1 MLTTVF
7 SSFTGVE
14 MSIVADRLLAV
25 KPSATLAVTTKAK
38 ELKAQGVDVIDLGVG
53 EPDFPTPKHIC
64 DAAKAA
70 LDRGE
75 TKYVPVAGTLAF
87 RQAICDKLKRE
98 NGLDYTPDQIT
109 VNCGGK
115 GTLFNIIMA
124 TVNPDDEV
132 VIPAPYWVSYP
143 DMVRIAQG
151 TPVFVTGKEETGF
164 KITPEDLEKAITP
177 KTKWFILNSPSNPSG
192 AAYTVDELR
201 ALAEVLKKH
210 PHVWII
216 SDEIYEHIVYDG
228 FKSHSIAAVAPELK
242 DRTMTVN
249 GLAKSYSMTGWRV
262 GYAAGPVEVIK
273 AANKIQSQ
281 STSHAVSFCQ
291 SAGVVALNSPLD
303 FLKERNDIFKARRDM
318 VAAKLNAIDGV
329 SCRTPEGAFYLY
341 PSIAGCVGKKTPTGK
356 VIENDTDFVTALL
369 ETEGV
374 AVVPGVAF
382 GLSPYFRLSYATS
395 TELLEKACDRIKK
408 FCDSLI

>member
-1 MLTTVF
+1 MN
-7 SSFTGVE
+7 
-14 MSIVADRLLAV
+14 IIADRLLAV

-38 ELKAQGVDVIDLGVG
+38 ELKARGVDVIDLGIG

-64 DAAKAA
+64 DAAKEA

-75 TKYVPVAGTLAF
+75 TKYVPVAGTPAF

-98 NGLDYTPDQIT
+98 NGLDSTPDQIT

-124 TVNPDDEV
+124 TVNPGDEV

-151 TPVFVTGKEETGF
+151 TPVFVTGKAETGF
-164 KITPEDLEKAITP
+164 KITPEDLERAITP

-192 AAYTVDELR
+192 AAYTADELR
-201 ALAEVLKKH
+201 GLADVLVKH
-210 PHVWII
+210 PHVYVI

-228 FKSHSIAAVAPELK
+228 FTSRSIAAVAPELK
-242 DRTMTVN
+242 NRTVTVN

-262 GYAAGPVEVIK
+262 GYAAGPVEIIK

-291 SAGVVALNSPLD
+291 SAGVVALNSSLD
-303 FLKERNDIFKARRDM
+303 FLKERNDIFKQRRDM
-318 VAAKLNAIDGV
+318 VVAALNGIDGV

-341 PSIAGCVGKKTPTGK
+341 PSVKGCVGKKTPDGK
-356 VIENDTDFVTALL
+356 VIETDTDFVTALL
-369 ETEGV
+369 ESEGV
-374 AVVPGVAF
+374 AVVPGAAF

-395 TELLEKACDRIKK
+395 TELLQKACARIKK
-408 FCDSLI
+408 FCESLK

>member
-1 MLTTVF
+1 
-7 SSFTGVE
+7 
-14 MSIVADRLLAV
+14 MSIIAKRLSAV
-25 KPSATLAVTTKAK
+25 KPSPTLAVTTKAK
-38 ELKAQGVDVIDLGVG
+38 ELKAQGVDVVDLGVG

-87 RQAICDKLKRE
+87 RQAICGKLKRE
-98 NGLDYTPDQIT
+98 NNLDYTPDEIT

-115 GTLFNIIMA
+115 GTLYNLFIA
-124 TVNPDDEV
+124 TVDEGDEV

-143 DMVRIAQG
+143 DMVRLAGG
-151 TPVFVTGKEETGF
+151 TPVFVTGYEENGF
-164 KITPEDLEKAITP
+164 KITPDDLEKAITP
-177 KTKWFILNSPSNPSG
+177 KTKWFVLNSPSNPSG
-192 AAYTVDELR
+192 AAYSREELR
-201 ALAEVLKKH
+201 ALADVLARH
-210 PHVWII
+210 ENVWIV

-228 FKSHSIAAVAPELK
+228 FKSYSIAAVAPELK
-242 DRTMTVN
+242 NRTLTVN
-249 GLAKSYSMTGWRV
+249 GLSKSFSMTGWRV

-273 AANKIQSQ
+273 AMNKVQSQ

-291 SAGVVALNSPLD
+291 SAGVVALNSPMD
-303 FLKERNDIFKARRDM
+303 FLAERNATFKARRDM
-318 VAAKLNAIDGV
+318 VAAKLNAVKGM

-341 PSIAGCVGKKTPTGK
+341 PSVAGCIGKKTPNGK
-356 VIENDTDFVTALL
+356 VIENDTDFASALL
-369 ETEGV
+369 EAEGV

-395 TELLEKACDRIKK
+395 TEALEKACERIKR
-408 FCDSLI
+408 FCESLS

>member
-1 MLTTVF
+1 
-7 SSFTGVE
+7 
-14 MSIVADRLLAV
+14 MSLIADRLLAV

-38 ELKAQGVDVIDLGVG
+38 ELRARGVDVIDLGVG

-75 TKYVPVAGTLAF
+75 TKYVPVAGTPAF

-151 TPVFVTGKEETGF
+151 TPVFVTGKAETGF
-164 KITPEDLEKAITP
+164 KITPPDLERAITP
-177 KTKWFILNSPSNPSG
+177 KTKWFVLNSPSNPSG
-192 AAYTVDELR
+192 AAYTAEELR
-201 ALAEVLKKH
+201 GLADVLVRH
-210 PHVWII
+210 PHVYVI

-228 FKSHSIAAVAPELK
+228 FVSRSIAAVAPELK
-242 DRTMTVN
+242 DRTVTVN

-262 GYAAGPVEVIK
+262 GYAAGPVEIIK

-303 FLKERNDIFKARRDM
+303 FLKERNDIFKQRRDM
-318 VAAKLNAIDGV
+318 VAAALNEIDGV

-341 PSIAGCVGKKTPTGK
+341 PSVAGCVGKKTPDGK
-356 VIENDTDFVTALL
+356 VIETDTDFVTALL
-369 ETEGV
+369 ENEGV
-374 AVVPGVAF
+374 AVVPGAAF

-395 TELLEKACDRIKK
+395 TELLQKACARIKR
-408 FCDSLI
+408 FCESLK

>member
-1 MLTTVF
+1 
-7 SSFTGVE
+7 
-14 MSIVADRLLAV
+14 MSIIAKRLSAV
-25 KPSATLAVTTKAK
+25 KPSPTLAVTTKAK
-38 ELKAQGVDVIDLGVG
+38 ELKAQGVDVVDLGVG

-87 RQAICDKLKRE
+87 RQAICGKLKRE
-98 NGLDYTPDQIT
+98 NNLDYTPDEIT

-115 GTLFNIIMA
+115 GTLYNLFIA
-124 TVNPDDEV
+124 TVDEGDEV

-143 DMVRIAQG
+143 DMVRLAGG
-151 TPVFVTGKEETGF
+151 TPVFVTGYEENGF
-164 KITPEDLEKAITP
+164 KITPDDLEKAITP
-177 KTKWFILNSPSNPSG
+177 KTKWFVLNSPSNPSG
-192 AAYTVDELR
+192 AAYSREELR
-201 ALAEVLKKH
+201 ALADVLERH
-210 PHVWII
+210 ENVWIV

-228 FKSHSIAAVAPELK
+228 FKSYSIAAVAPELK
-242 DRTMTVN
+242 NRTMTVN
-249 GLAKSYSMTGWRV
+249 GLSKSFSMTGWRV

-273 AANKIQSQ
+273 AMNKVQSQ

-291 SAGVVALNSPLD
+291 SAGVVALNSPMD
-303 FLKERNDIFKARRDM
+303 FLAERNATFKARRDM
-318 VAAKLNAIDGV
+318 VAAKLNAVKGM

-341 PSIAGCVGKKTPTGK
+341 PSVAGCIGKKTPDGK
-356 VIENDTDFVTALL
+356 VIENDTDFASALL
-369 ETEGV
+369 EAEGV

-395 TELLEKACDRIKK
+395 TEALEKACERIKR
-408 FCDSLI
+408 FCESLS

>member
-1 MLTTVF
+1 
-7 SSFTGVE
+7 

-374 AVVPGVAF
+374 AVVPGMAF

>member
-1 MLTTVF
+1 
-7 SSFTGVE
+7 
-14 MSIVADRLLAV
+14 MSIIAKRLSAV
-25 KPSATLAVTTKAK
+25 KPSPTLAVTTKAK
-38 ELKAQGVDVIDLGVG
+38 ELKAQGVDVVDLGVG

-87 RQAICDKLKRE
+87 HQAICGKLKRE
-98 NGLDYTPDQIT
+98 NNLDYTPDEIT

-115 GTLFNIIMA
+115 GTLYNLFIA
-124 TVNPDDEV
+124 TVDEGDEV

-143 DMVRIAQG
+143 DMVRLAGG
-151 TPVFVTGKEETGF
+151 TPVFVTGYEENGF
-164 KITPEDLEKAITP
+164 KITPDDLEKAITP
-177 KTKWFILNSPSNPSG
+177 KTKWFVLNSPSNPSG
-192 AAYTVDELR
+192 AAYSREELR
-201 ALAEVLKKH
+201 ALADVLARH
-210 PHVWII
+210 ENVWIV

-228 FKSHSIAAVAPELK
+228 FKSYSIAAVAPELK
-242 DRTMTVN
+242 NRTLTVN
-249 GLAKSYSMTGWRV
+249 GLSKSFSMTGWRV

-273 AANKIQSQ
+273 AMNKVQSQ

-291 SAGVVALNSPLD
+291 SAGVVALNSPMD
-303 FLKERNDIFKARRDM
+303 FLAERNATFKARRDM
-318 VAAKLNAIDGV
+318 VAAKLNAVKGM

-341 PSIAGCVGKKTPTGK
+341 PSVAGCIGKKTPDGK
-356 VIENDTDFVTALL
+356 VIENDTDFASALL
-369 ETEGV
+369 EAEGV

-395 TELLEKACDRIKK
+395 TEALEKACERIKR
-408 FCDSLI
+408 FCESLS

>member
-1 MLTTVF
+1 
-7 SSFTGVE
+7 
-14 MSIVADRLLAV
+14 MSIIAKRLSAV
-25 KPSATLAVTTKAK
+25 KPSPTLAVTTKAK
-38 ELKAQGVDVIDLGVG
+38 ELKAQGVDVVDLGVG

-87 RQAICDKLKRE
+87 RQAICGKLKRE
-98 NGLDYTPDQIT
+98 NNLDYTPDEIT

-115 GTLFNIIMA
+115 GTLYNLFIA
-124 TVNPDDEV
+124 TVDEGDEV

-143 DMVRIAQG
+143 DMVRLAGG
-151 TPVFVTGKEETGF
+151 TPVFVTGYEENGF
-164 KITPEDLEKAITP
+164 KITPDDLEKAVTP
-177 KTKWFILNSPSNPSG
+177 KTKWFVLNSPSNPSG
-192 AAYTVDELR
+192 AAYSREELR
-201 ALAEVLKKH
+201 ALADVLARH
-210 PHVWII
+210 ENVWIV

-228 FKSHSIAAVAPELK
+228 FKSYSIAAVAPELK
-242 DRTMTVN
+242 NRTLTVN
-249 GLAKSYSMTGWRV
+249 GLSKSFSMTGWRV

-273 AANKIQSQ
+273 AMNKVQSQ

-291 SAGVVALNSPLD
+291 SAGVVALNSPMD
-303 FLKERNDIFKARRDM
+303 FLAERNATFKARRDM
-318 VAAKLNAIDGV
+318 VAAKLNAVKGM

-341 PSIAGCVGKKTPTGK
+341 PSVAGCIGKKTPDGK
-356 VIENDTDFVTALL
+356 VIENDTDFASALL
-369 ETEGV
+369 EAEGV

-395 TELLEKACDRIKK
+395 TEALEKACERIKR
-408 FCDSLI
+408 FCESLS

>member
-1 MLTTVF
+1 
-7 SSFTGVE
+7 
-14 MSIVADRLLAV
+14 MSIIAKRLSAV
-25 KPSATLAVTTKAK
+25 KPSPTLAVTTKAK
-38 ELKAQGVDVIDLGVG
+38 ELKAQGVDVVDLGVG

-87 RQAICDKLKRE
+87 RQAICGKLKRE
-98 NGLDYTPDQIT
+98 NNLDYTPDEIT

-115 GTLFNIIMA
+115 GTLYNLFIA
-124 TVNPDDEV
+124 TVDEGDEV

-143 DMVRIAQG
+143 DMVRLAGG
-151 TPVFVTGKEETGF
+151 TPVFVTGYEENGF
-164 KITPEDLEKAITP
+164 KITPDDLEKAITP
-177 KTKWFILNSPSNPSG
+177 KTKWFVLNSPSNPSG
-192 AAYTVDELR
+192 AAYSREELR
-201 ALAEVLKKH
+201 ALADVLARH
-210 PHVWII
+210 ENVWIV

-228 FKSHSIAAVAPELK
+228 FKSYSIAAVAPELK
-242 DRTMTVN
+242 NRTMTVN
-249 GLAKSYSMTGWRV
+249 GLSKSFSMTGWRV

-273 AANKIQSQ
+273 AMNKVQSQ

-291 SAGVVALNSPLD
+291 SAGVVALNSPMD
-303 FLKERNDIFKARRDM
+303 FLAERNATFKARRDM
-318 VAAKLNAIDGV
+318 VAAKLNAVKGM

-341 PSIAGCVGKKTPTGK
+341 PSVAGCIGKKTPDGK
-356 VIENDTDFVTALL
+356 VIENDTDFASALL
-369 ETEGV
+369 EAEGV

-395 TELLEKACDRIKK
+395 TEALEKACERIKR
-408 FCDSLI
+408 FCESLS

>member
-1 MLTTVF
+1 
-7 SSFTGVE
+7 
-14 MSIVADRLLAV
+14 MSIIAKRLSAV
-25 KPSATLAVTTKAK
+25 KPSPTLAVTTKAK
-38 ELKAQGVDVIDLGVG
+38 ELKAQGVDVVDLGVG

-87 RQAICDKLKRE
+87 RQAICGKLKRE
-98 NGLDYTPDQIT
+98 NNLDYTPDEIT

-115 GTLFNIIMA
+115 GTLYNLFIA
-124 TVNPDDEV
+124 TVDEGDEV

-143 DMVRIAQG
+143 DMVRLAGG
-151 TPVFVTGKEETGF
+151 TPVFVTGDEENGF
-164 KITPEDLEKAITP
+164 KITPDDLEKAITP
-177 KTKWFILNSPSNPSG
+177 KTKWFVLNSPSNPSG
-192 AAYTVDELR
+192 AAYSREELR
-201 ALAEVLKKH
+201 ALADVLARH
-210 PHVWII
+210 ENVWIV

-228 FKSHSIAAVAPELK
+228 FKSYSVAAVAPELK
-242 DRTMTVN
+242 NRTLTVN
-249 GLAKSYSMTGWRV
+249 GLSKSFSMTGWRV

-273 AANKIQSQ
+273 AMNKVQSQ

-291 SAGVVALNSPLD
+291 SAGVVALNSPMD
-303 FLKERNDIFKARRDM
+303 FLAERNATFKARRDM
-318 VAAKLNAIDGV
+318 VAAKLNAVKGM

-341 PSIAGCVGKKTPTGK
+341 PSVAGCIGKKTPDGK
-356 VIENDTDFVTALL
+356 VIENDTDFASALL
-369 ETEGV
+369 EAEGV

-395 TELLEKACDRIKK
+395 TEALEKACERIKR
-408 FCDSLI
+408 FCESLS

>member
-1 MLTTVF
+1 
-7 SSFTGVE
+7 
-14 MSIVADRLLAV
+14 MSIIAKRLSAV
-25 KPSATLAVTTKAK
+25 KPSPTLAVTTKAK
-38 ELKAQGVDVIDLGVG
+38 ELKAQGVDVVDLGVG

-87 RQAICDKLKRE
+87 RQAICGKLKRE
-98 NGLDYTPDQIT
+98 NNLDYTPDEIT

-115 GTLFNIIMA
+115 GTLYNLFIA
-124 TVNPDDEV
+124 TVDEGDEV

-143 DMVRIAQG
+143 DMVRLAGG
-151 TPVFVTGKEETGF
+151 TPVFVTGYEENGF
-164 KITPEDLEKAITP
+164 KITPDDLEKAITP
-177 KTKWFILNSPSNPSG
+177 KTKWFVLNSPSNPSG
-192 AAYTVDELR
+192 AAYSREELR
-201 ALAEVLKKH
+201 ALADVLARH
-210 PHVWII
+210 ENVWIV

-228 FKSHSIAAVAPELK
+228 FKSYSIAAVAPELK
-242 DRTMTVN
+242 NRTLTVN
-249 GLAKSYSMTGWRV
+249 GLSKSFSMTGWRV

-273 AANKIQSQ
+273 AMNKVQSQ

-291 SAGVVALNSPLD
+291 SAGVVALNSPMD
-303 FLKERNDIFKARRDM
+303 FLAERNATFKARRDM
-318 VAAKLNAIDGV
+318 VAAKLNAVKGM

-341 PSIAGCVGKKTPTGK
+341 PSVAGCIGKKTPDGK
-356 VIENDTDFVTALL
+356 VIENDTNFASALL
-369 ETEGV
+369 EAEGV

-395 TELLEKACDRIKK
+395 TEALEKACERIKR
-408 FCDSLI
+408 FCESLS

>member
-1 MLTTVF
+1 
-7 SSFTGVE
+7 
-14 MSIVADRLLAV
+14 MSIIAKRLSAV
-25 KPSATLAVTTKAK
+25 KPSPTLAVTTKAK
-38 ELKAQGVDVIDLGVG
+38 ELKAQGVDVVDLGIG

-98 NGLDYTPDQIT
+98 NGLDYMPDQIT

-115 GTLFNIIMA
+115 GTLYNLIIA
-124 TVNPDDEV
+124 TVDEGDEV

-143 DMVRIAQG
+143 DMVRLAGG
-151 TPVFVTGKEETGF
+151 TPVFVTGREENGF

-177 KTKWFILNSPSNPSG
+177 KTKWFVLNSPSNPSG
-192 AAYTVDELR
+192 AAYSREELR
-201 ALAEVLKKH
+201 ALADVLARH
-210 PHVWII
+210 ENVWIL

-228 FKSHSIAAVAPELK
+228 FKSYSIAAVAPELK

-249 GLAKSYSMTGWRV
+249 GLSKSFSMTGWRV

-273 AANKIQSQ
+273 AMNKVQSQ

-291 SAGVVALNSPLD
+291 AAGVVALNSPMD
-303 FLKERNDIFKARRDM
+303 FLAERNATFKARRDL
-318 VAAKLNAIDGV
+318 VVAKLNAVKGM

-341 PSIAGCVGKKTPTGK
+341 PSVAGCIGKKTPDGK
-356 VIENDTDFVTALL
+356 VIENDTDFASALL
-369 ETEGV
+369 EAEGV

-395 TELLEKACDRIKK
+395 TEALEKACERIKR
-408 FCDSLI
+408 FCESLS

>member
-1 MLTTVF
+1 MN
-7 SSFTGVE
+7 
-14 MSIVADRLLAV
+14 IIADRLLAV

-38 ELKAQGVDVIDLGVG
+38 ELKARGVDVIDLGIG

-64 DAAKAA
+64 DAAKEA

-75 TKYVPVAGTLAF
+75 TKYVPVAGTPAF

-124 TVNPDDEV
+124 TVNPGDEV

-151 TPVFVTGKEETGF
+151 TPVFVTGKAETGF
-164 KITPEDLEKAITP
+164 KITPEDLERAITP

-192 AAYTVDELR
+192 AAYTADELR
-201 ALAEVLKKH
+201 GLADVLVKH
-210 PHVWII
+210 PHVYVI

-228 FKSHSIAAVAPELK
+228 FTSRSIAAVAPELK
-242 DRTMTVN
+242 DRTVTVN

-262 GYAAGPVEVIK
+262 GYAAGPVEIIK

-291 SAGVVALNSPLD
+291 SAGVVALNSSLD
-303 FLKERNDIFKARRDM
+303 FLKERNDIFKQRRDM
-318 VAAKLNAIDGV
+318 VVAALNGIDGV

-341 PSIAGCVGKKTPTGK
+341 PSVKECVGKKTPDGK
-356 VIENDTDFVTALL
+356 VIETDTDFVTALL
-369 ETEGV
+369 ESEGV
-374 AVVPGVAF
+374 AVVPGAAF

-395 TELLEKACDRIKK
+395 TELLQKACARIKK
-408 FCDSLI
+408 FCESLK

>member
-1 MLTTVF
+1 MN
-7 SSFTGVE
+7 
-14 MSIVADRLLAV
+14 IIADRLLAV

-38 ELKAQGVDVIDLGVG
+38 ELKARGVDVIDLGIG

-64 DAAKAA
+64 DAAKEA

-75 TKYVPVAGTLAF
+75 TKYVPVAGTPAF

-124 TVNPDDEV
+124 TVNPGDEV

-151 TPVFVTGKEETGF
+151 TPVFVTGKAETGF
-164 KITPEDLEKAITP
+164 KITPEDLERAITP

-192 AAYTVDELR
+192 AAYTADELR
-201 ALAEVLKKH
+201 GLADVLVKH
-210 PHVWII
+210 PHVYVI

-228 FKSHSIAAVAPELK
+228 FTSRSIAAVAPELK
-242 DRTMTVN
+242 DRTVTVN

-262 GYAAGPVEVIK
+262 GYAAGPVEIIK

-291 SAGVVALNSPLD
+291 SAGVVALNSSLD
-303 FLKERNDIFKARRDM
+303 FLKERNDIFKQRRDM
-318 VAAKLNAIDGV
+318 VVAALNGIDGV

-341 PSIAGCVGKKTPTGK
+341 PSVKGCVGKKTPDGK
-356 VIENDTDFVTALL
+356 VIETDTDFVTALL
-369 ETEGV
+369 ENEGV
-374 AVVPGVAF
+374 AVVPGAAF

-395 TELLEKACDRIKK
+395 TELLQKACARIKK
-408 FCDSLI
+408 FCESLK

>member
-1 MLTTVF
+1 
-7 SSFTGVE
+7 
-14 MSIVADRLLAV
+14 MSIIAKRLSAV
-25 KPSATLAVTTKAK
+25 KPSPTLAVTTKAK
-38 ELKAQGVDVIDLGVG
+38 ELKAQGVDVVDLGVG

-87 RQAICDKLKRE
+87 RQAICGKLKRE
-98 NGLDYTPDQIT
+98 NNLDYTPDEIT

-115 GTLFNIIMA
+115 GTLYNLFIA
-124 TVNPDDEV
+124 TVNEGDEV

-143 DMVRIAQG
+143 DMVRLAGG
-151 TPVFVTGKEETGF
+151 TPVFVTGYEENGF
-164 KITPEDLEKAITP
+164 KITPDDLEKAITP
-177 KTKWFILNSPSNPSG
+177 KTKWFVLNSPSNPSG
-192 AAYTVDELR
+192 AAYSREELR
-201 ALAEVLKKH
+201 ALADVLARH
-210 PHVWII
+210 ENVWIV

-228 FKSHSIAAVAPELK
+228 FKSYSIAAVAPELK
-242 DRTMTVN
+242 NRTLTVN
-249 GLAKSYSMTGWRV
+249 GLSKSFSMTGWRV

-273 AANKIQSQ
+273 AMNKVQSQ

-291 SAGVVALNSPLD
+291 SAGVVALNSPMD
-303 FLKERNDIFKARRDM
+303 FLAERNATFKARRDM
-318 VAAKLNAIDGV
+318 VAAKLNAVKGM

-341 PSIAGCVGKKTPTGK
+341 PSVAGCIGKKTPDGK
-356 VIENDTDFVTALL
+356 VIENDTDFASALL
-369 ETEGV
+369 EAEGV

-395 TELLEKACDRIKK
+395 TEALEKACERIKR
-408 FCDSLI
+408 FCESLS

>member
-1 MLTTVF
+1 
-7 SSFTGVE
+7 
-14 MSIVADRLLAV
+14 MSIIAKRLSAV
-25 KPSATLAVTTKAK
+25 KPSPTLAVTTKAK
-38 ELKAQGVDVIDLGVG
+38 ELKAQGVDVVDLGVG

-87 RQAICDKLKRE
+87 RQAICGKLKRE
-98 NGLDYTPDQIT
+98 NNLDYTPDEIT

-115 GTLFNIIMA
+115 GTLYNLFIA
-124 TVNPDDEV
+124 TVDEGDEV

-143 DMVRIAQG
+143 DMVRLAGG
-151 TPVFVTGKEETGF
+151 TPVFVTGYEENGF
-164 KITPEDLEKAITP
+164 KITPDDLEKAITP
-177 KTKWFILNSPSNPSG
+177 KTKWFVLNSPSNPSG
-192 AAYTVDELR
+192 AAYSREELR
-201 ALAEVLKKH
+201 TLADVLARH
-210 PHVWII
+210 ENVWIV

-228 FKSHSIAAVAPELK
+228 FKSYSIAAVAPELK
-242 DRTMTVN
+242 NRTLTVN
-249 GLAKSYSMTGWRV
+249 GLSKSFSMTGWRV

-273 AANKIQSQ
+273 AMNKVQSQ

-291 SAGVVALNSPLD
+291 SAGVVALNSPMD
-303 FLKERNDIFKARRDM
+303 FLAERNATFKARRDM
-318 VAAKLNAIDGV
+318 VAAKLNAVKGM

-341 PSIAGCVGKKTPTGK
+341 PSVAGCIGKKTPDGK
-356 VIENDTDFVTALL
+356 VIENDTDFASALL
-369 ETEGV
+369 EAEGV

-395 TELLEKACDRIKK
+395 TEALEKACERIKR
-408 FCDSLI
+408 FCESLS

>member
-1 MLTTVF
+1 
-7 SSFTGVE
+7 
-14 MSIVADRLLAV
+14 MSIIAKRLSAV
-25 KPSATLAVTTKAK
+25 KPSPTLAVTTKAK
-38 ELKAQGVDVIDLGVG
+38 ELKAQGVDVVDLGVG

-87 RQAICDKLKRE
+87 HQAICGKLKRE
-98 NGLDYTPDQIT
+98 NNLDYTPDEIT

-115 GTLFNIIMA
+115 GTLYNLFIA
-124 TVNPDDEV
+124 TVDEGDEV

-143 DMVRIAQG
+143 DMVRVAGG
-151 TPVFVTGKEETGF
+151 TPVFVTGYEENGF
-164 KITPEDLEKAITP
+164 KITPDDLEKAITP
-177 KTKWFILNSPSNPSG
+177 KTKWFVLNSPSNPSG
-192 AAYTVDELR
+192 AAYSREELR
-201 ALAEVLKKH
+201 ALADVLARH
-210 PHVWII
+210 ENVWIV

-228 FKSHSIAAVAPELK
+228 FKSYSIAAVAPELK
-242 DRTMTVN
+242 NRTLTVN
-249 GLAKSYSMTGWRV
+249 GLSKSFSMTGWRV

-273 AANKIQSQ
+273 AMNKVQSQ

-291 SAGVVALNSPLD
+291 SAGVVALNSPMD
-303 FLKERNDIFKARRDM
+303 FLAERNATFKARRDM
-318 VAAKLNAIDGV
+318 VAAKLNAVKGM

-341 PSIAGCVGKKTPTGK
+341 PSVAGCIGKKTPDGK
-356 VIENDTDFVTALL
+356 VIENDTDFASALL
-369 ETEGV
+369 EAEGV

-395 TELLEKACDRIKK
+395 TEALEKACERIKR
-408 FCDSLI
+408 FCESLS

>member
-1 MLTTVF
+1 
-7 SSFTGVE
+7 
-14 MSIVADRLLAV
+14 MSIIAKRLSAV
-25 KPSATLAVTTKAK
+25 KPSPTLAVTTKAK
-38 ELKAQGVDVIDLGVG
+38 ELKAQGIDVVDLGVG

-87 RQAICDKLKRE
+87 RQAICGKLKRE
-98 NGLDYTPDQIT
+98 NNLDYTPDEIT

-115 GTLFNIIMA
+115 GTLYNLFIA
-124 TVNPDDEV
+124 TVDEGDEV

-143 DMVRIAQG
+143 DMVRLAGG
-151 TPVFVTGKEETGF
+151 TPVFVTGYEENGF
-164 KITPEDLEKAITP
+164 KITPDDLEKAITP
-177 KTKWFILNSPSNPSG
+177 KTKWFVLNSPSNPSG
-192 AAYTVDELR
+192 AAYSREELR
-201 ALAEVLKKH
+201 ALADVLARH
-210 PHVWII
+210 ENVWIV

-228 FKSHSIAAVAPELK
+228 FKSYSIAAVAPELK
-242 DRTMTVN
+242 NRTLTVN
-249 GLAKSYSMTGWRV
+249 GLSKSFSMTGWRV

-273 AANKIQSQ
+273 AMNKVQSQ

-291 SAGVVALNSPLD
+291 SAGVVALNSPMD
-303 FLKERNDIFKARRDM
+303 FLAERNATFKARRDM
-318 VAAKLNAIDGV
+318 VAAKLNAVKGM

-341 PSIAGCVGKKTPTGK
+341 PSVAGCIGKKTPDGK
-356 VIENDTDFVTALL
+356 VIENDTDFASALL
-369 ETEGV
+369 EAEGV

-395 TELLEKACDRIKK
+395 TEALEKACERIKR
-408 FCDSLI
+408 FCESLS

>member
-1 MLTTVF
+1 
-7 SSFTGVE
+7 
-14 MSIVADRLLAV
+14 MSIIAKRLSAV
-25 KPSATLAVTTKAK
+25 KPSPTLAVTTKAK
-38 ELKAQGVDVIDLGVG
+38 ELKAQGVDVVDLGVG

-87 RQAICDKLKRE
+87 RQAICGKLKRE
-98 NGLDYTPDQIT
+98 NNLDYTPDEIT

-115 GTLFNIIMA
+115 GTLYNLFIA
-124 TVNPDDEV
+124 TVDEGDEV

-143 DMVRIAQG
+143 DMVRLAGG
-151 TPVFVTGKEETGF
+151 TPMFVTGYEENGF
-164 KITPEDLEKAITP
+164 KITPDDLEKAITP
-177 KTKWFILNSPSNPSG
+177 KTKWFVLNSPSNPSG
-192 AAYTVDELR
+192 AAYSREELR
-201 ALAEVLKKH
+201 ALADVLARH
-210 PHVWII
+210 ENVWIV

-228 FKSHSIAAVAPELK
+228 FKSYSIAAVAPELK
-242 DRTMTVN
+242 NRTLTVN
-249 GLAKSYSMTGWRV
+249 GLSKSFSMTGWRV

-273 AANKIQSQ
+273 AMNKVQSQ

-291 SAGVVALNSPLD
+291 SAGVVALNSPMG
-303 FLKERNDIFKARRDM
+303 FLAERNATFKARRDM
-318 VAAKLNAIDGV
+318 VAAKLNAVKGM

-341 PSIAGCVGKKTPTGK
+341 PSVAGCIGKKTPDGK
-356 VIENDTDFVTALL
+356 VIENDTDFASALL
-369 ETEGV
+369 EAEGV

-395 TELLEKACDRIKK
+395 TEALEKACERIKR
-408 FCDSLI
+408 FCESLS

>member
-1 MLTTVF
+1 
-7 SSFTGVE
+7 
-14 MSIVADRLLAV
+14 MSIIAKRLSAV
-25 KPSATLAVTTKAK
+25 KPSPTLAVTTKAK
-38 ELKAQGVDVIDLGVG
+38 ELKAQGVDVVDLGVG

-87 RQAICDKLKRE
+87 RQAICGKLKRE
-98 NGLDYTPDQIT
+98 NNLDYTPDEIT

-115 GTLFNIIMA
+115 GTLYNLFIA
-124 TVNPDDEV
+124 TVDEGDEV

-143 DMVRIAQG
+143 DMVRLAG
-151 TPVFVTGKEETGF
+151 GMPVFVTGYEENGF
-164 KITPEDLEKAITP
+164 KITPDDLEKAITP
-177 KTKWFILNSPSNPSG
+177 KTKWFVLNSPSNPSG
-192 AAYTVDELR
+192 AAYSREELR
-201 ALAEVLKKH
+201 ALADVLARH
-210 PHVWII
+210 ENVWIV

-228 FKSHSIAAVAPELK
+228 FKSYSIAAVAPELK
-242 DRTMTVN
+242 NRTLTVN
-249 GLAKSYSMTGWRV
+249 GLSKSFSMTGWRV

-273 AANKIQSQ
+273 AMNKVQSQ

-291 SAGVVALNSPLD
+291 SAGVVALNSPMD
-303 FLKERNDIFKARRDM
+303 FLAERNATFKARRDM
-318 VAAKLNAIDGV
+318 VAAKLNAVKGM

-341 PSIAGCVGKKTPTGK
+341 PSVAGCIGKKTPDGK
-356 VIENDTDFVTALL
+356 VIENDTDFASALL
-369 ETEGV
+369 EAEGV

-395 TELLEKACDRIKK
+395 TEALEKACERIKR
-408 FCDSLI
+408 FCESLS

>member
-1 MLTTVF
+1 
-7 SSFTGVE
+7 

-356 VIENDTDFVTALL
+356 VIETDTDFVTALL

>member
-1 MLTTVF
+1 
-7 SSFTGVE
+7 
-14 MSIVADRLLAV
+14 MSIIAKRLSAV
-25 KPSATLAVTTKAK
+25 KPSPTLAVTTKAK
-38 ELKAQGVDVIDLGVG
+38 ELKAQGVDVVDLGIG

-75 TKYVPVAGTLAF
+75 TKYVPVAGTPAF

-115 GTLFNIIMA
+115 GTLYNLIIA
-124 TVNPDDEV
+124 TVDEGDEV

-143 DMVRIAQG
+143 DMVRLAGG
-151 TPVFVTGKEETGF
+151 TPVFVTGREENGF
-164 KITPEDLEKAITP
+164 KITPADLEKAITP
-177 KTKWFILNSPSNPSG
+177 KTKWFVLNSPSNPSG
-192 AAYTVDELR
+192 AAYSREELR
-201 ALAEVLKKH
+201 ALADVLARH
-210 PHVWII
+210 ENVWIL

-228 FKSHSIAAVAPELK
+228 FKSCSIAAVAPELK

-249 GLAKSYSMTGWRV
+249 GLSKSFSMTGWRV

-273 AANKIQSQ
+273 AMNKVQSQ

-291 SAGVVALNSPLD
+291 AAGVVALNSPMD
-303 FLKERNDIFKARRDM
+303 FLAERNATFKARRDL
-318 VAAKLNAIDGV
+318 VVAKLNAVKGM

-341 PSIAGCVGKKTPTGK
+341 PSVAGCIGKKTPDGK
-356 VIENDTDFVTALL
+356 VIENDTDFASALL
-369 ETEGV
+369 EAEGV
-374 AVVPGVAF
+374 AVVPGGAF

-395 TELLEKACDRIKK
+395 TEALEKACERIKR
-408 FCDSLI
+408 FCESLS

>member
-1 MLTTVF
+1 
-7 SSFTGVE
+7 
-14 MSIVADRLLAV
+14 MSIIAKRLSAV
-25 KPSATLAVTTKAK
+25 KPSPTLAVTTKAK
-38 ELKAQGVDVIDLGVG
+38 ELKAQGVDVVDLGVG

-87 RQAICDKLKRE
+87 RQAICGKLKRE
-98 NGLDYTPDQIT
+98 NNLDYTPDEIT

-115 GTLFNIIMA
+115 GTLYNLFIA
-124 TVNPDDEV
+124 TVDEGDEV

-143 DMVRIAQG
+143 DMVRLAGG
-151 TPVFVTGKEETGF
+151 TPVFVTGYEENGF
-164 KITPEDLEKAITP
+164 KITPDDLEKAITP
-177 KTKWFILNSPSNPSG
+177 KTKWFVLNSPSNPSG
-192 AAYTVDELR
+192 AAYSREELR
-201 ALAEVLKKH
+201 ALADVLARH
-210 PHVWII
+210 ENVWIV

-228 FKSHSIAAVAPELK
+228 FKSYSIAAVAPELK
-242 DRTMTVN
+242 NRTLTVN
-249 GLAKSYSMTGWRV
+249 GLSKSFSMTGWRV

-273 AANKIQSQ
+273 VMNKVQSQ

-291 SAGVVALNSPLD
+291 SAGVVALNSPMD
-303 FLKERNDIFKARRDM
+303 FLAERNATFKARRDT
-318 VAAKLNAIDGV
+318 VAAKLNAVKGM

-341 PSIAGCVGKKTPTGK
+341 PSVAGCIGKKTPDGK
-356 VIENDTDFVTALL
+356 VIENDTDFASALL
-369 ETEGV
+369 EAEGV

-395 TELLEKACDRIKK
+395 TEALEKACERIKR
-408 FCDSLI
+408 FCESLS